1 MEDSLEILSKVE
13 HIFLTELFERLCP
26 YYMAIGMSYDQYWR
40 DDVTMTVMFRKA
52 YYVIQEERKWNNWEG
67 GMYTYEALC
76 KVSPV
81 LHAFAKNGTKPLP
94 FSKEPYGIDILKEKI
109 EKDDNERRKKE
120 EEKKQKIIENERL
133 RAQIFF
139 NNWYQATKKHFEK
152 KEGEK

>member
-1 MEDSLEILSKVE
+1 MEDSLVNLNKVE

-26 YYMAIGMSYDQYWR
+26 YYMAMGMTYDQFWR
-40 DDVTMTVMFRKA
+40 DDPTIVIVYKKTYRI
-52 YYVIQEERKWNNWEG
+52 IQEEHKWNNWEG

-81 LHAFAKNGTKPLP
+81 LHAFSKNGTKPLP
-94 FSKEPYGIDILKEKI
+94 FSEKPYGIEKLEEEISKNNVEEQREKEEKEK
-109 EKDDNERRKKE
+109 
-120 EEKKQKIIENERL
+120 QKVENERL

-139 NNWYQATKKHFEK
+139 NNWYKATKKHFEE